1 MPRAVSGR
9 GQEPRPMQAD
19 DILRDYT
26 AHLGEDVL
34 ALQGPGSEVYSE
46 GISRLLEQIQ
56 STQSCADV
64 CLICLENIAPNAAV
78 WTCQKSCH
86 VLLHLICA
94 QAWARQQLQSAAAL
108 ARAAA
113 EQPDLSQ
120 GPGPPQ
126 GKARLQ
132 LWACP
137 KCREEYAA
145 AQAPSE
151 YRCMCGAEVDP
162 VFNPWLLP
170 HTCGAICRRPLQ
182 PPCGHSCVLLCHP
195 GPCPPCAA
203 KVAAACYC
211 GKASTER
218 RCAASGWSCKKLCGK
233 RLPCGHRCAS
243 ICHAG
248 DCKACILTGEYSCP
262 CGAVREKR
270 RCKDREFQCG
280 RVCGKTLGCGRC
292 ACEQIC
298 HEGPCGDCPRAGMR
312 TCPCGKAAYSDLRCD
327 EEAPTCGGTCGKIL
341 ACGRHHCADRCHPG
355 ECSATCR
362 AMAEKSC
369 ACGKTQKLVPCAEPF
384 RCERRCT
391 AMRACGRHACKK
403 RCCNGN
409 HPPCDQVCGR
419 RLRCGN
425 HTDPSACHAGACLP
439 CPLTATVSCA
449 CRRTTYSLPCGS
461 EASAKEPSCHQDCS
475 IPRVCHHAG
484 QQPPHRCH
492 FGACPPCLLP
502 CSKRQVCGHVCSVRC
517 HHPPVP
523 PVAAFQP
530 PPPPTSEGIPSA
542 RSQKK
547 VHTDAMPA
555 SQQVALA
562 VAAAAPVDSLC
573 PPCMVPVAVHC
584 FGQHLSQQ
592 RPCSSAAPFCCG
604 VPCGRPLPCGN
615 HACSHPCHPLG
626 EMQGDGVLEGCV
638 PCGLACQR
646 PRSCGH
652 ACPLGCHTGD
662 CPPCAAQV
670 QEACHCG
677 RSSVTAICSELEQ
690 VRRLPHRG
698 AELQSLLSCGKPC
711 YRQLPGCPHLC
722 EAVCHLG
729 ACPASTSC
737 QKEVTVRCA
746 CRRKRE
752 KRACSAVR
760 MQLAAQN
767 LPSDFDASSA
777 VQLLECDAKCMQIK
791 ESKKQKTDLLK
802 AVQASSSPE
811 KVTMPVPAASSPNG
825 HMSDS
830 AIKDKSAK
838 KLSREERQRQRELA
852 ALERE
857 RAERRR
863 ALQRMLLEYGPLM
876 VVLFL
881 GVCLFASLVFW
892 FLMPSKQ
899 SEEWVQEMAAEK
911 LRRVGLELEL

>member
-1 MPRAVSGR
+1 MTPAASGS
-9 GQEPRPMQAD
+9 GQEPRPLQAAAD

-26 AHLGEDVL
+26 AHLGAAGDATGEEAL
-34 ALQGPGSEVYSE
+34 ALQGPGTEVYSE
-46 GISRLLEQIQ
+46 GINRLREQIQ

-64 CLICLENIAPNAAV
+64 CLICLENIAPDAAV

-113 EQPDLSQ
+113 EQPDLSL

-126 GKARLQ
+126 PKARPQ
-132 LWACP
+132 VWGCP
-137 KCREEYAA
+137 KCREDYPA

-151 YRCMCGAEVDP
+151 YRCMCGAERDP

-182 PPCGHSCVLLCHP
+182 PTCGHSCVLLCHP

-203 KVAAACYC
+203 KVTASCYC

-218 RCAASGWSCKKLCGK
+218 RRVLMRVWSRQRKEALQGSGVPVRP
-233 RLPCGHRCAS
+233 RL
-243 ICHAG
+243 
-248 DCKACILTGEYSCP
+248 
-262 CGAVREKR
+262 REDAR
-270 RCKDREFQCG
+270 
-280 RVCGKTLGCGRC
+280 L
-292 ACEQIC
+292 
-298 HEGPCGDCPRAGMR
+298 R
-312 TCPCGKAAYSDLRCD
+312 TAAYSDLRCD
-327 EEAPTCGGTCGKIL
+327 EEAPTCGSTCGKLL
-341 ACGRHHCADRCHPG
+341 ACGRHYCADRCHPG

-369 ACGKTQKLVPCAEPF
+369 ACGKTQKLMPCAEPF
-384 RCERRCT
+384 RCVLDACTSLGAMNDVWAESHDRCERRCT

-403 RCCNGN
+403 RCCDGN

-449 CRRTTYSLPCGS
+449 CGRTTYSLPCGS
-461 EASAKEPSCHQDCS
+461 EASAKEPTCHQACS
-475 IPRVCHHAG
+475 IPRTCHHAG
-484 QQPPHRCH
+484 QEPPHRCH

-502 CSKRQVCGHVCSVRC
+502 CSKHQVCGHVCSVRC

-523 PVAAFQP
+523 PVATFQP
-530 PPPPTSEGIPSA
+530 PPPPTSDGIPSA

-562 VAAAAPVDSLC
+562 VAAAAPVDSSC
-573 PPCMVPVAVHC
+573 PPCMVPVAVQC
-584 FGQHLSQQ
+584 FGQHVSEQ

-604 VPCGRPLPCGN
+604 VPCGRALPCGN
-615 HACSHPCHPLG
+615 HSCSRPCHLLG
-626 EMQGDGVLEGCV
+626 EMQADGVLEGCE
-638 PCGLACQR
+638 PCGLPCQR

-652 ACPLGCHTGD
+652 ACPLGCHTSE
-662 CPPCAAQV
+662 CLPCAVEV

-677 RSSVTAICSELEQ
+677 RSTVSAICSQLEQ

-722 EAVCHLG
+722 EAMCHLG
-729 ACPASTSC
+729 DCPASGSC

-752 KRACSAVR
+752 KRACSSVR
-760 MQLAAQN
+760 LQLTAQN
-767 LPSDFDASSA
+767 MPADFDASSA

-791 ESKKQKTDLLK
+791 ESKKQKADLSK
-802 AVQASSSPE
+802 AIQPSSSPE
-811 KVTMPVPAASSPNG
+811 VDTMPVPAASSPNG
-825 HMSDS
+825 HISDS
-830 AIKDKSAK
+830 AIKDKSAE
-838 KLSREERQRQRELA
+838 KLSRDERARQRELA
-852 ALERE
+852 LLERE
-857 RAERRR
+857 RAERRV
-863 ALQRMLLEYGPLM
+863 ALQRMLLEYGPLV
-876 VVLFL
+876 VVLLL
-881 GVCLFASLVFW
+881 GVCLFAGLVFW

-899 SEEWVQEMAAEK
+899 SEEWVQQMAAEK
-911 LRRVGLELEL
+911 LRRRGLQLEL